1 MSDDVAL
8 QARVMEELAWDPA
21 VDPARIGVAARHGVV
36 TLSGIVESFAVK
48 AAAERAA
55 GRVRGVRAIATEIE
69 VRLPADHH
77 RADAE
82 IADRAL
88 RLLEWDVEVPHE
100 RIRLRVEHG
109 LVTLT
114 GEVGYHFQRAAA
126 EADLRRLGGVR
137 GVTNLIRVVPAEAPA
152 VEPDLVRRQ
161 IEAALRRNAEIEAGG
176 ISVEI
181 IAGRAILRG
190 RVETWTERALAEIAA
205 LAAPGVTEVENAL
218 EVAP

>member
-1 MSDDVAL
+1 MSDDLAL

-21 VDPARIGVAARHGVV
+21 VDPAQIGVAARHGVV
-36 TLSGIVESFAVK
+36 TLSGIVESFAAK

-82 IADRAL
+82 IAERAL

-152 VEPDLVRRQ
+152 VEPTWC
-161 IEAALRRNAEIEAGG
+161 
-176 ISVEI
+176 
-181 IAGRAILRG
+181 AGRSRPRCAATPRSRPGGSASRSAPAG
-190 RVETWTERALAEIAA
+190 RFCAAGWRPGPNAPWPRPPRSPRRA
-205 LAAPGVTEVENAL
+205 
-218 EVAP
+218 